1 MIAKPHRMTT
11 QEHGSAALVAGGF
24 AAILASACCLGPL
37 LLVSIG
43 LGGAW
48 MSKLQ
53 VLEPYRPLSI
63 AVAVVALLFA
73 YRSIYRPAPDCAP
86 GDVCAVPG
94 SKRAQKLM
102 FRLVAALVL
111 VALGF
116 PYVVPL
122 FY

>member
-1 MIAKPHRMTT
+1 MTT
-11 QEHGSAALVAGGF
+11 QKQGSTALVAGGF

-53 VLEPYRPLSI
+53 VLEPYRPFSI

-73 YRSIYRPAPDCAP
+73 YRSVYRPAAECAP
-86 GDVCAVPG
+86 GDICAVPATRRTY
-94 SKRAQKLM
+94 KIL
-102 FRLVAALVL
+102 FWLVAALVL

>member
-1 MIAKPHRMTT
+1 MTD
-11 QEHGSAALVAGGF
+11 QKKSSAALFAGAV
-24 AAILASACCLGPL
+24 AAIAASACCLGPL

-48 MSKLQ
+48 ISKLQ

-63 AVAVVALLFA
+63 GIALIALLLA
-73 YRSIYRPAPDCAP
+73 YRRIYRPVAECAP
-86 GDVCAVPG
+86 GDICAMP
-94 SKRAQKLM
+94 RANRIYKIL
-102 FRLVAALVL
+102 FWVVALLVL

>member
-1 MIAKPHRMTT
+1 MTT
-11 QEHGSAALVAGGF
+11 QKHGSTAVVAGGF

-48 MSKLQ
+48 MSKLR

-63 AVAVVALLFA
+63 AVALVALMFA
-73 YRSIYRPAPDCAP
+73 FRSIYRAATDCAP
-86 GDVCAVPG
+86 GDVCVVPAA
-94 SKRAQKLM
+94 KRAQKFM
-102 FRLVAALVL
+102 FWLVSALVL